1 MLRFLSRTRRQQQT
15 LASFDYQWGHLPQ
28 GDAMLSDPWFQEH
41 VTAILPEIT
50 GIDAAWFA
58 GRRVLDAG
66 CGSGRWTVGLLR
78 LGAAVTAVDFSDAG
92 LAATREAA
100 AGLGSLETRKVDLL
114 EPPAELRERRFD
126 LVYSFGVLHH
136 TGDTFRAL
144 RNVAPLVGDGGAI
157 FLYLYGKESWSLRQ
171 SWRTNRLRLRLAGL
185 PFERKIAVLRELHP
199 DKDPHQLFDLL
210 SPTINH
216 RLGFATVRRELER
229 LGFTEVTRT
238 VRSGELF
245 VRAVRP
251 GFRERSL
258 LRSGPPVPSPL
269 AVRYGEIDNLRRRQL
284 AERRWWDL
292 AAGRLSAGPER
303 SLPDDGL
310 ALAGKRVLLICPDS
324 LAPAREAVRLGV
336 EVTCLSP
343 SSRWIAAAGP
353 TRVLQGSLFDPP
365 PAGAGT
371 FDLVLALG
379 SALSLTGPPDA
390 AFASWLAPGGEL
402 VIETLLPEAET
413 FAHRS
418 RRLLLRPLA
427 FERQI
432 RWLFH
437 RHPERGLD
445 GAFAAWSARRPVRLS
460 LEALAAFLAE
470 RGFTGMA
477 GTVAGRY
484 LRMRAKRSC

>member
-66 CGSGRWTVGLLR
+66 CGSGRWTAGLLR
-78 LGAAVTAVDFSDAG
+78 LGAQVTAVDFSEAG

-100 AGLGSLETRKVDLL
+100 AGLGALETRRVNLL

-144 RNVAPLVGDGGAI
+144 RNVASLVGDGGAI

-171 SWRTNRLRLRLAGL
+171 SWHTNRLRLRLAGL
-185 PFERKIAVLRELHP
+185 PFERKIAVLRKLYP

-210 SPTINH
+210 SPTINE
-216 RLGFATVRRELER
+216 RLDFATVRRELER
-229 LGFTEVTRT
+229 LGFVEVTRT
-238 VRSGELF
+238 VQSGELF
-245 VRAVRP
+245 VRALRP
-251 GFRERSL
+251 GFRERSR
-258 LRSGPPVPSPL
+258 LRSGPPLPSPL
-269 AVRYGEIDNLRRRQL
+269 AARYGEIDNARRRRL

-292 AAGRLSAGPER
+292 AAERLSAGPER
-303 SLPDDGL
+303 SLPDGL
-310 ALAGKRVLLICPDS
+310 ALAGKKILLICPDS
-324 LAPAREAVRLGV
+324 LAPSRQAAQLGA

-343 SSRWIAAAGP
+343 SSLWIATA
-353 TRVLQGSLFDPP
+353 GSLRTLEGSAFDPP
-365 PAGAGT
+365 PAEAGT
-371 FDLVLALG
+371 FDVVLALG

-390 AFASWLAPGGEL
+390 AFASWLAPGGTL
-402 VIETLLPEAET
+402 VIETLLPETET
-413 FAHRS
+413 LAHRL
-418 RRLLLRPLA
+418 RRLLLRPLS

-460 LEALAAFLAE
+460 AEVLAALLEEHGFAE
-470 RGFTGMA
+470 IA

-484 LRMRAKRSC
+484 LRVRARRP